1 MSEIEKEFDLLEPQ
15 RQSILGVVVYLL
27 RNFRA
32 MISIFIAFIA
42 IASSKPAFWLILG
55 VASLPVAIYVSVL
68 AYYQYKN
75 FTFQVSND
83 ELIIHKGVFFK
94 DRIVIA
100 IDRIQTIHVTENLV
114 QRVLKLVAIKVDTA
128 GSKGNELEIPALKE
142 VHANALR
149 EMLYARKR
157 ELVSESQDELF
168 QTEEQR
174 EEAEARA
181 IAEESAED
189 VLVRLSLWDLIVV
202 GLTENHLRTGFI
214 AVAFLFGT
222 VSQYQHILE
231 SYINES
237 FDDYATEAINA
248 GLAVLLALVVIFII
262 VSVLISIAR
271 TFLRFFNLS
280 AILRHNSVE
289 ISTGLIK
296 REKYSVPDRKVQ
308 YIQFESNPLRRAVG
322 YESAKI
328 RPSSSVGEA
337 SKGQRIEIPALK
349 KPEVEKLTEG
359 VFSGYQEPEVFMKG
373 DKWGYFRIAFMV
385 SLILLVPPAVFIYF
399 QYGYPALTLLALIP
413 FIGVLGYYYGATIRI
428 YYDRDFVV
436 IKKGWFFIERVV
448 FPAYKLQSIR
458 LSQNV
463 FLKRRGL
470 CHLSFYTAAGSKSVR
485 YLKEDEAQTIYNFL
499 LYYVESSEEPWM

>member
-1 MSEIEKEFDLLEPQ
+1 MSDPEEEFNLLTPQ

-32 MISIFIAFIA
+32 MLSIFIAFIA

-55 VASLPVAIYVSVL
+55 TASLPIGIYVSVL

-75 FTFQVSND
+75 FTFHVSND

-128 GSKGNELEIPALKE
+128 GSKGSELEIPALKE
-142 VHANALR
+142 IHANALR
-149 EMLYARKR
+149 EMLYARKK
-157 ELVSESQDELF
+157 EMAKASEVEVF
-168 QTEEQR
+168 QTDEAR
-174 EEAEARA
+174 EEAVAMA
-181 IAEESAED
+181 YAEENTQE

-202 GLTENHLRTGFI
+202 GLTENHFRTGFV

-222 VSQYQHILE
+222 LSQYQHILE

-237 FDDYATEAINA
+237 FDNYATEAIDA
-248 GLAVLLALVVIFII
+248 GIAVLLALVIIFGIF
-262 VSVLISIAR
+262 SVLISVSR
-271 TFLRFFNLS
+271 TFLRFYGLK
-280 AILRHNSVE
+280 AVLRHKSIE

-308 YIQFESNPLRRAVG
+308 FIQFDSNPLRRAVG

-328 RPSSSVGEA
+328 RPSSSVGETT
-337 SKGQRIEIPALK
+337 KNQRIEIPALK

-359 VFSGYQEPEVFMKG
+359 VFPGFHEPAHFVKG
-373 DKWGYFRIAFMV
+373 DKWGYFRLALIV
-385 SLILLVPPAVFIYF
+385 STILLVPPVIFIYF
-399 QYGYPALTLLALIP
+399 NYGYPALTLLALIP
-413 FIGVLGYYYGATIRI
+413 FIGVLGYFYGQTIRVH
-428 YYDRDFVV
+428 YDRDFVI
-436 IKKGWFFIERVV
+436 IKRGWFFIDRVV
-448 FPAYKLQSIR
+448 FPSYKLQSIQ
-458 LSQNV
+458 LKQSV
-463 FLKRRGL
+463 FLKRRNL
-470 CHLSFYTAAGSKSVR
+470 CHLSFFTAAGAKSVR
-485 YLKEDEAQTIYNFL
+485 YLNETEAESMYNFL
-499 LYYVESSEEPWM
+499 LYCVESSDEPWM